1 MRREKSLRIG
11 VHIANAVVWGPVC
24 TPAVVEARAI
34 DHPSRDP
41 RRPVVVVV
49 AAARRD
55 ARLERVDVFERVEER
70 RRPARVDAVVR
81 GFQVTQRVFVER
93 TDAALDE
100 LAQLGEREREPSA
113 RVDVVAALCWVAC
126 ESEREEVIHGE

>member
-1 MRREKSLRIG
+1 M
-11 VHIANAVVWGPVC
+11 
-24 TPAVVEARAI
+24 
-34 DHPSRDP
+34 
-41 RRPVVVVV
+41 
-49 AAARRD
+49 
-55 ARLERVDVFERVEER
+55 
-70 RRPARVDAVVR
+70 
-81 GFQVTQRVFVER
+81 TQRVFVER